1 MVSVVIQN
9 SKAKKK
15 RLKKNSPENISI
27 KYTVYILLWL
37 SIVLTFFIPYLYA
50 INVLDYGNSVA
61 LSSISFSFMFP
72 LIAFSY
78 MLYKGKRIKTIVDE
92 LGISKRRLA
101 LRYVGLGI
109 LLFILFFSLQLIAGI
124 VEYITGYMINTNVS
138 STLSNFPIYF
148 YIFAFLI
155 APINEEILFRGFM
168 VPRFGIIISAIIF
181 GAMHYLSYFSIA
193 EFVAALAFGLAAG
206 YIFKRTKSLY
216 PSIFGHMLFDF
227 VNVLLLLMV

>member
-1 MVSVVIQN
+1 MVNVVIRN
-9 SKAKKK
+9 SKAKRRKQKK
-15 RLKKNSPENISI
+15 SSPENISI
-27 KYTVYILLWL
+27 RYTVYILLWL
-37 SIVLTFFIPYLYA
+37 SIVLTFFIPYLYT
-50 INVLDYGNSVA
+50 INVLDYGNAIA

-72 LIAFSY
+72 LIAFTY
-78 MLYKGKRIKTIVDE
+78 MLYKGKRLKNIVDE
-92 LGISKRRLA
+92 LGISKRKLA
-101 LRYVGLGI
+101 LRYIGMGI

-124 VEYITGYMINTNVS
+124 VEYITGYIVSTNVS
-138 STLSNFPIYF
+138 STLSNFPLYF

-168 VPRFGIIISAIIF
+168 VPRFGIILSAIIF

-206 YIFKRTKSLY
+206 YIFKKTQSLY